1 MSQQEPPNSPSAPD
15 EGEEKKE
22 RVIHTRVP
30 AVLEQ
35 ELKRLA
41 QNIRV
46 PVSNLVRTI
55 LEDAVAVAD
64 RAGRGFEEELQRAAG
79 KVSAQREA
87 ILRKRDEVVA
97 KATGG
102 ALGGVVGFQ
111 AMVLAADTV
120 CAVCDA
126 PLHAGDDAHLG
137 VHSDPSARRPIVC
150 DPCLPRPKKK
160 E

>member
-1 MSQQEPPNSPSAPD
+1 MSQQDPPTAAPAEEP
-15 EGEEKKE
+15 EEKKE

-64 RAGRGFEEELQRAAG
+64 RAGRGVEEELQRAAG

-97 KATGG
+97 KARGG
-102 ALGGVVGFQ
+102 PLGGVVGFQ
-111 AMVLAADTV
+111 AMVLAADTT
-120 CAVCDA
+120 CSVCDKD
-126 PLHAGDDAHLG
+126 LHVGDPAHLG
-137 VHSDPSARRPIVC
+137 VHTDPAAHRPVVC
-150 DPCLPRPKKK
+150 DDCLPRPKKK

>member
-1 MSQQEPPNSPSAPD
+1 MTRQDPPSPPP
-15 EGEEKKE
+15 EETEEKKE

-64 RAGRGFEEELQRAAG
+64 RAGRGFEEELHRAAG

-87 ILRKRDEVVA
+87 ILRRRDEVVA
-97 KATGG
+97 KARGG
-102 ALGGVVGFQ
+102 PLGGVVGFQ
-111 AMVLAADTV
+111 SMVLAADTA
-120 CAVCDA
+120 CAVCDKA
-126 PLHAGDDAHLG
+126 LVVGEPAHLG
-137 VHSDPSARRPIVC
+137 VHTDPSAHRPVVC
-150 DPCLPRPKKK
+150 DDCLPRPKKK

>member
-1 MSQQEPPNSPSAPD
+1 MSQEESPPQPPSED
-15 EGEEKKE
+15 GDEKKE
-22 RVIHTRVP
+22 RVLHTRVP

-64 RAGRGFEEELQRAAG
+64 RAGRGVEEELHRAAG
-79 KVSAQREA
+79 RVSAQREA
-87 ILRKRDEVVA
+87 ILRKRDEVVGRT
-97 KATGG
+97 KSGP
-102 ALGGVVGFQ
+102 LGGIVGFQ
-111 AMVLAADTV
+111 PMVLATDTH

-126 PLHAGDDAHLG
+126 ELSAGESAHLG
-137 VHSDPSARRPIVC
+137 VHSDPAAPRPIVC
-150 DPCLPRPKKK
+150 DACLPRPKK
-160 E
+160 